1 MGVEHLLSFA
11 LLTFT
16 DVRLFNDLVLWGTV
30 NINTSNLFIIDTVLI
45 LTVDESGRKFCP
57 IASLWC
63 CVVTY
68 CLVFIRVRSQNG
80 AFCHSGADITL
91 VRGSFVYRQHKPV
104 WRYWF
109 ITLRNCVISNLWGLR
124 GPVFQEV
131 LGNQERHFC
140 QGSLEFPWS
149 LWVPVLLAH
158 LENPSHPGRVHT

>member
-16 DVRLFNDLVLWGTV
+16 DVRLFNDLFLWGTV

-63 CVVTY
+63 FVVTY
-68 CLVFIRVRSQNG
+68 CLVFIRVRSQNA

-149 LWVPVLLAH
+149 LWVPVLPAH
-158 LENPSHPGRVHT
+158 LEDPSHPGRVHI